1 MEIKCKYGNH
11 PEWTFKIE
19 YKDHAIHIDGYRY
32 DLSECE
38 LIAFSPLNEGSFG
51 YGEKVIVSYRGNA
64 LELFYKPSEINVLEH
79 MEMYCSMSDGYKERR
94 VEHQKHQKKEAIKSK
109 LTKILLKVGLG
120 LLIGLVILSIIGGY
134 EIKMFALKA
143 LLGISVLFLVIII
156 TWWIVYAIK
165 NRETPEER
173 ERMRQALIQAEA
185 NKRVQD
191 MLAGK
196 PNPELVKMQQKK
208 ETKEIIKGAV
218 AGGINAGD
226 AGAVVG
232 AMIAKNKIDNEK
244 KQQ

>member
-1 MEIKCKYGNH
+1 MEIKCKLGNH
-11 PEWTFKIE
+11 PAWS
-19 YKDHAIHIDGYRY
+19 YKDKAIHMDGCCYN
-32 DLSECE
+32 LSECE
-38 LIAFSPLNEGSFG
+38 LIDFSR
-51 YGEKVIVSYRGNA
+51 YYQGERIVIYYRGNM
-64 LELFYKPSEINVLEH
+64 LELFYIPTDPNVLEYI
-79 MEMYCSMSDGYKERR
+79 EMYASMSDGYKQQK
-94 VEHQKHQKKEAIKSK
+94 VEHQRQQKREAIKSK
-109 LTKILLKVGLG
+109 LIKILLKVGLC

-143 LLGISVLFLVIII
+143 LLGICVLFLVIII

-173 ERMRQALIQAEA
+173 ERMRQARIQAEA

-218 AGGINAGD
+218 AGGIIAGD